1 MIKMLRTAAAAGLMA
16 VAVSSQAAV
25 VFSDTFTAPGAGGNP
40 AGYYYFAGHT
50 AEQTFAGTGLTE
62 VDRMTLTLRLVGDQ
76 NYATEN
82 LGLTFSLNGT
92 DIGSTLY
99 AAGVDDD
106 KNLDFSFTA
115 LDSASGDWTVKMR
128 VTTPVC
134 SGCGAVQMGREN
146 PMSLFGSTA
155 VPEPA
160 TLAMVGIALLGMGV
174 SRRRSAQPT
183 EARAHSRRAAQ
194 CTWEKNPPLL
204 NRSTTSCRSWALR
217 VCSTN
222 SISMFWVGSE
232 LRARLCCTSSML
244 VPATATTPPWWA
256 RVRPG
261 RCGLRRG
268 CAPVGGVRTMPRW
281 MIAASSGPR
290 SAGGQTDLDQ

>member
-1 MIKMLRTAAAAGLMA
+1 MTSYQRILTPRTAGVEKAYKSWPALVQRSANTMSCQVFSGLARLLLNDQNLSHPVQDNEMIKMLRTAAAAGLMA

-134 SGCGAVQMGREN
+134 AGCGAVQMGREN

-174 SRRRSAQPT
+174 SRRRSA
-183 EARAHSRRAAQ
+183 
-194 CTWEKNPPLL
+194 
-204 NRSTTSCRSWALR
+204 
-217 VCSTN
+217 
-222 SISMFWVGSE
+222 
-232 LRARLCCTSSML
+232 
-244 VPATATTPPWWA
+244 
-256 RVRPG
+256 
-261 RCGLRRG
+261 
-268 CAPVGGVRTMPRW
+268 
-281 MIAASSGPR
+281 
-290 SAGGQTDLDQ
+290 